1 MAILNGDTPVDGS
14 YREHFKDLL
23 GEDDEGYDS
32 DDSCSNAHEN
42 VRKDARILFGT
53 SADHVPSPRSVKLS
67 PTREFLSPLVPGT
80 ILTMRIS
87 KLSTSPAMVRVQ
99 SPRPARQPQV
109 RLCQPPNVYELRQA
123 PASGKNL
130 QRRAAENLSNRQVV

>member
-14 YREHFKDLL
+14 YREHFKNQL
-23 GEDDEGYDS
+23 GEDEDGYGS

-42 VRKDARILFGT
+42 VRKDAWVLFRT
-53 SADHVPSPRSVKLS
+53 SADRVSSPRSVKLS

-80 ILTMRIS
+80 ILTRRIS

-109 RLCQPPNVYELRQA
+109 LLYQPPNVFELRQA

-130 QRRAAENLSNRQVV
+130 QRRAAENLSSR